1 MRSNEILGSKL
12 ALNTSLNISER
23 KSLLMPIISIAI
35 HDIEI
40 ELRKDEIIANN
51 LSEFFEVAH

>member
-40 ELRKDEIIANN
+40 ELRKD
-51 LSEFFEVAH
+51 